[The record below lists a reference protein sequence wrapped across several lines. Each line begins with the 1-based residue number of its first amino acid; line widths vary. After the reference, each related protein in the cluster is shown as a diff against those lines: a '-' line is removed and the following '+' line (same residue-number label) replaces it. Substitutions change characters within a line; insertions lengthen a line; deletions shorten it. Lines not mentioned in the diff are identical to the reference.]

1 MSRTRDRARWLLLVA
16 VLLIAA
22 VAVDQ
27 WAYAHLV
34 YRRIYDG
41 DLGRLLRVMGFL
53 PLWLIVGLALYLHE
67 RRIALDARRRA
78 LLLAG
83 SPIVAGIAAELLKLL
98 LRRERPEVAAGLYSW
113 RAFSERP
120 FSTSGLALPSSHTMV
135 AFGAAWMLCRLFP
148 RARWV
153 WIGLAAGCGLSRV
166 LAHAH
171 FVSDVVVA
179 GLAAWATTAWL
190 WRRYGAHLRVSGE
203 RTTLSGH
210 ALTTESLS

>member
-1 MSRTRDRARWLLLVA
+1 MNRTHLQRLFIGAALLIGA
-16 VLLIAA
+16 VL
-22 VAVDQ
+22 VDQ

-34 YRRIYDG
+34 DKRIYDG
-41 DLGRLLRVMGFL
+41 DLGRMLRVVGYL
-53 PLWLIVGLALYLHE
+53 PLWGIVALALYLHE
-67 RRIALDARRRA
+67 RRAALDARRRA
-78 LLLAG
+78 LLLLG
-83 SPIVAGIAAELLKLL
+83 SPVVAGIVAELLKLL

-113 RAFSERP
+113 RAFTERS

-153 WIGLAAGCGLSRV
+153 WLGLAVGCGLTRV

-179 GLAAWATTAWL
+179 ALAAWATTAWL
-190 WRRYGAHLRVSGE
+190 WRRFGQTVRVSGE

-210 ALTTESLS
+210 ALSPDSLT

>member
-1 MSRTRDRARWLLLVA
+1 MTTRDRVLRLLLVA
-16 VLLIAA
+16 GVLIVA
-22 VAVDQ
+22 VASDQ
-27 WAYAHLV
+27 WAYEHLV

-41 DLGRLLRVMGFL
+41 DLGRMLRVVGYL
-53 PLWLIVGLALYLHE
+53 PLWGIVAAALYLHE

-78 LLLAG
+78 LLLVG
-83 SPIVAGIAAELLKLL
+83 SPVVAGIAAELLKLL

-113 RAFSERP
+113 RAFTERT

-153 WIGLAAGCGLSRV
+153 WISLAVGCGLSRV

-171 FVSDVVVA
+171 FVSDVTVA
-179 GLAAWATTAWL
+179 ALAAWATTAWL
-190 WRRYGAHLRVSGE
+190 WRRFGAPVRVSGE
-203 RTTLSGH
+203 RTTVSGH
-210 ALTTESLS
+210 ALSPESLS